1 MPHSK
6 PSSADSPRILWLI
19 VAVGTALG
27 LILSWGVLSGDQ
39 HGRVN
44 LLYLL
49 FLYVLLPIASLL
61 ISLVSLLGSK
71 GINLARLV
79 IALPFWSAQ
88 QQSLFRKTRQLN
100 LHKHWLLLQSQAAAL
115 AFSCT
120 SLLVFFMLLLATDIN
135 FVWRSTLLDATDLLP
150 FLNIIALPWGFWD
163 SAQPSLVLLQA
174 TQDSR
179 LLITGTDANL
189 YAGWWQFILATQL
202 FYSLLPRALV
212 LVAARLSFIHQ
223 ARQDLESRLQQEIS
237 RHPLSHS
244 KSYVLAPVVTELPSA
259 ITITNWAGVE
269 LSLLQS
275 LNELDLRTDN
285 LLIAGPLA
293 TQEQQAS
300 AESWHDEQLVLVK
313 AWEPP
318 LGELF
323 DFLQHGRGY
332 LLPLDWDETGLKP
345 PRHSHLQEWQRFIS
359 QLPQWRIFLPQQLG

>member
-1 MPHSK
+1 MPYSK
-6 PSSADSPRILWLI
+6 SSPADSPKIVWLI
-19 VAVGTALG
+19 VVLGATLG

-39 HGRVN
+39 QGRVN

-61 ISLVSLLGSK
+61 ISLASLLGGK
-71 GINLARLV
+71 GINFARLV
-79 IALPFWSAQ
+79 IALPLWTEQ
-88 QQSLFRKTRQLN
+88 QQSFIRKSRQLN
-100 LHKHWLLLQSQAAAL
+100 LQKPWLLQQSQAAAL
-115 AFSCT
+115 AFSCA

-163 SAQPSLVLLQA
+163 TAQPSLQLLQA

-179 LLITGTDANL
+179 LLITGADASL

-212 LVAARLSFIHQ
+212 LVAARLSFTYQ

-237 RHPLSHS
+237 RHPVSHS
-244 KSYVLAPVVTELPSA
+244 KSYELAPVVTELPSA
-259 ITITNWAGVE
+259 IAITNWAGVE
-269 LSLLQS
+269 LSLLS
-275 LNELDLRTDN
+275 PLAELDLRTDN

-300 AESWHDEQLVLVK
+300 AESWHGEQLVVVK

-318 LGELF
+318 LGELL

-332 LLPLDWDETGLKP
+332 LLPLDWDKTGLKP

>member
-1 MPHSK
+1 MVVLG
-6 PSSADSPRILWLI
+6 A
-19 VAVGTALG
+19 ALG

-61 ISLVSLLGSK
+61 ISLVSLLGRK
-71 GINLARLV
+71 GINLARLL
-79 IALPFWSAQ
+79 IALPLWSAQ

-115 AFSCT
+115 AFSCA
-120 SLLVFFMLLLATDIN
+120 SLLVFFVLLLATDIN

-150 FLNIIALPWGFWD
+150 FLNTIALPWGFWER
-163 SAQPSLVLLQA
+163 AQPSLVLLQA

-179 LLITGTDANL
+179 LLISGVDATR
-189 YAGWWQFILATQL
+189 YAGWWQFILASQL
-202 FYSLLPRALV
+202 YYSLLPRALV
-212 LVAARLSFIHQ
+212 LVVARLSFIHQ
-223 ARQDLESRLQQEIS
+223 ARQDLESRLQQEII
-237 RHPLSHS
+237 RHPITPS
-244 KSYVLAPVVTELPSA
+244 KSHVLAPVVTELPSA
-259 ITITNWAGVE
+259 IAINNWCGVA
-269 LSLLQS
+269 LSLLKP
-275 LNELDLRTDN
+275 LTELDLRAEN
-285 LLIAGPLA
+285 LLVAGPLA

-300 AESWHDEQLVLVK
+300 AESWHGEQLVVVK

-318 LGELF
+318 LGELL

-345 PRHSHLQEWQRFIS
+345 PRPSHLQEWQRFVS